1 MSAIAGITLEAFVD
15 DTFFAAGYHHAKSCT
30 TTM

>member
-15 DTFFAAGYHHAKSCT
+15 DTIFAAGYHHAKSCT